1 MPKIHYDEIKKETKK
16 AILYSVRDNEF
27 WIPRSQITNNNLIEE
42 WIEIPDW
49 LYDAKGGDD
58 AFT

>member
-49 LYDAKGGDD
+49 LYEKNGGEDV
-58 AFT
+58 FG